1 MEVTK
6 RSIFWDNEGFSTLG
20 VVLALLIS
28 LSLLFSAAR
37 IYEINTQSAAIQ
49 EVADAAA
56 LSAENVI
63 AQYYT
68 VAYVCDALL
77 LSMSL
82 GSVALAGV
90 GLVALCVPSLQS
102 QGMTCLEYSKK
113 LRDVRNSFSDQAKRG
128 LERLQT
134 VLPFLS
140 LCSASSVLV
149 ANSQE
154 SGGITL
160 CGLDAIKSP

>member
-20 VVLALLIS
+20 VVLAAFDS

-68 VAYVCDALL
+68 VAVC
-77 LSMSL
+77 
-82 GSVALAGV
+82 V
-90 GLVALCVPSLQS
+90 
-102 QGMTCLEYSKK
+102 
-113 LRDVRNSFSDQAKRG
+113 
-128 LERLQT
+128 
-134 VLPFLS
+134 
-140 LCSASSVLV
+140 
-149 ANSQE
+149 
-154 SGGITL
+154 
-160 CGLDAIKSP
+160 